1 MNINSEL
8 NSSKRPNAN
17 DVMSD
22 AMGYLFD
29 RFIKHEENN
38 LNKDDLNQV
47 AIIGIMFKEM
57 AEKAEAYYQLQEKGY
72 EKNPYSLN

>member
-1 MNINSEL
+1 MNIKLEYNPSE
-8 NSSKRPNAN
+8 RPNAN

-29 RFIKHEENN
+29 RFIKSEQDN
-38 LNKDDLNQV
+38 LNKDDLHYIS
-47 AIIGIMFKEM
+47 IIGIMFKEM

-72 EKNPYSLN
+72 EKNPHSLN

>member
-1 MNINSEL
+1 MNINSEY
-8 NSSKRPNAN
+8 NPPERPNAN

-29 RFIKHEENN
+29 RFIKREENN

-72 EKNPYSLN
+72 EKNPHSLN

>member
-1 MNINSEL
+1 MNINSEY
-8 NSSKRPNAN
+8 NPPKRPNAN

-29 RFIKHEENN
+29 RFIKREENN

-72 EKNPYSLN
+72 EKNPHSLN